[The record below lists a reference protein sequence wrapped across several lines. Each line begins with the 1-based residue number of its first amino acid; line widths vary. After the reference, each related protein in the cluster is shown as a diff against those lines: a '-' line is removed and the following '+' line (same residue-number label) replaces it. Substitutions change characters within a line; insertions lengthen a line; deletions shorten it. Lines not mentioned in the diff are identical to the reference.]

1 MSSDRDDLIGAL
13 SDGLQPVK
21 PVLRIDTLAL
31 LWFAVS
37 ALYVIAVAQVLGP
50 IRSNALA
57 QLATEPRF
65 LLETLSGIVAIAVT
79 SLVVFRAGIPGAL
92 TRRFAVFGAVMMLAW
107 LSNYIVG
114 LVSPALEPSMLGKRP
129 HCVWET
135 FIYAL
140 PPMAAG
146 FVLVRRLYP
155 LQPVQTAMCIGLV
168 AGMMPALY
176 MQIACMYAPGHILLM
191 HILPGLLVALVGA
204 VTAWLCRPRQDET

>member
-1 MSSDRDDLIGAL
+1 MSSERDDLIGAL

-37 ALYVIAVAQVLGP
+37 AVYVVAVTQLLGP
-50 IRSNALA
+50 IRSNAFA

-92 TRRFAVFGAVMMLAW
+92 TRRFAVFGAVLMLAW

-155 LQPVQTAMCIGLV
+155 LQPVQTAMCIGSGSGDDACPVHADCLHVRAWPHTANAYTARPAGGAGRGRNRV
-168 AGMMPALY
+168 AVPA
-176 MQIACMYAPGHILLM
+176 P
-191 HILPGLLVALVGA
+191 VG
-204 VTAWLCRPRQDET
+204 

>member
-1 MSSDRDDLIGAL
+1 MNSDRDDLIGAL
-13 SDGLQPVK
+13 SAGLQPVK
-21 PVLRIDTLAL
+21 PAPRIDRIAL
-31 LWFAVS
+31 LWFAGS
-37 ALYVIAVAQVLGP
+37 ALYVIAVTQLLGP

-57 QLATEPRF
+57 QLAGEPRF
-65 LLETLSGIVAIAVT
+65 LLETLSGVLAIAVT

-92 TRRFAVFGAVMMLAW
+92 TRRFAAFGAVLMLVW

-114 LVSPALEPSMLGKRP
+114 LVSPALDPSMLGKRP

-140 PPMAAG
+140 PPLAVG

-176 MQIACMYAPGHILLM
+176 MQIACMYGAGHILLL

-204 VTAWLCRPRQDET
+204 ATAWICRPRQGET